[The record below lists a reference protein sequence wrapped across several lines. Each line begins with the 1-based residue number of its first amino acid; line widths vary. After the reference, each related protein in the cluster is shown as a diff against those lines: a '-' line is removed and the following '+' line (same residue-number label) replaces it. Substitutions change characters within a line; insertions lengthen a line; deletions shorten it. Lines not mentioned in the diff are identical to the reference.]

1 MNNNIIPACIIGAGL
16 FAVALKPAPQPAPI
30 PQAEPVAVATA
41 SVTGPSEPVIVWY
54 STIENAWDIMERRAA
69 YRTRELGL
77 MGQLKLSLGETPLI
91 CNRFVE
97 ELRNCHSRRW
107 LTVKSFLTSDW
118 QVISSPQMACR
129 TDINGNGE
137 IEFGDLLAVL
147 NQWGDQATCPD
158 TVQLQCGLGTENSST
173 WKRVMQMSRRCTKI
187 IRETYSVGFK
197 SISNL

>member
-1 MNNNIIPACIIGAGL
+1 MKNNIIPACIIGAGL
-16 FAVALKPAPQPAPI
+16 FAVALKPAPQPASI

-54 STIENAWDIMERRAA
+54 GTNDLGRAEESINGESWSAIYRAWSDGTIE
-69 YRTRELGL
+69 
-77 MGQLKLSLGETPLI
+77 LKIIKHEEPSQFGNCLI
-91 CNRFVE
+91 EDC
-97 ELRNCHSRRW
+97 
-107 LTVKSFLTSDW
+107 DW

-158 TVQLQCGLGTENSST
+158 TVQLQCGLGLPN
-173 WKRVMQMSRRCTKI
+173 
-187 IRETYSVGFK
+187 G
-197 SISNL
+197 

>member
-16 FAVALKPAPQPAPI
+16 FAVALKPAPQPAPV

-54 STIENAWDIMERRAA
+54 ATSSGGAITSYSSGSSGGGRQYGGAHVLFRAWSDGTIEAKLVTS
-69 YRTRELGL
+69 TRYFTY
-77 MGQLKLSLGETPLI
+77 GQSSSGTCFITRPGGCSDDPDFI
-91 CNRFVE
+91 SE
-97 ELRNCHSRRW
+97 E
-107 LTVKSFLTSDW
+107 W

-129 TDINGNGE
+129 TDINGDGE

-158 TVQLQCGLGTENSST
+158 TVQLQCGLGLPN
-173 WKRVMQMSRRCTKI
+173 
-187 IRETYSVGFK
+187 G
-197 SISNL
+197 

>member
-41 SVTGPSEPVIVWY
+41 SLTGPSEPVIVWY
-54 STIENAWDIMERRAA
+54 GTVPFTRDNTNAYWMPTSLLLRAWSDGTVEGKRLHNNT
-69 YRTRELGL
+69 YVEGDFNSCLEKSDLT
-77 MGQLKLSLGETPLI
+77 
-91 CNRFVE
+91 NRDACE
-97 ELRNCHSRRW
+97 GISI
-107 LTVKSFLTSDW
+107 LTSDW

-158 TVQLQCGLGTENSST
+158 TVQLQCGLGLPN
-173 WKRVMQMSRRCTKI
+173 
-187 IRETYSVGFK
+187 G
-197 SISNL
+197 

>member
-30 PQAEPVAVATA
+30 PQAEPVAVTTA

-54 STIENAWDIMERRAA
+54 GTADMGKPVENATGQSPSSGALLIRAWSDGTVEA
-69 YRTRELGL
+69 KAIGNNFNTSYTGNDCYLRHYFNACPD
-77 MGQLKLSLGETPLI
+77 QL
-91 CNRFVE
+91 V
-97 ELRNCHSRRW
+97 
-107 LTVKSFLTSDW
+107 LTSDW
-118 QVISSPQMACR
+118 FVVSSPQMACR

-158 TVQLQCGLGTENSST
+158 TVQLQCGLGLPT
-173 WKRVMQMSRRCTKI
+173 
-187 IRETYSVGFK
+187 G
-197 SISNL
+197 

>member
-1 MNNNIIPACIIGAGL
+1 MNNNMIPACIIGAGL

-54 STIENAWDIMERRAA
+54 GTTAGANTNGANQDAFLVLRAWSDGVIEAK
-69 YRTRELGL
+69 LGYVNS
-77 MGQLKLSLGETPLI
+77 GCGSLGT
-91 CNRFVE
+91 C
-97 ELRNCHSRRW
+97 
-107 LTVKSFLTSDW
+107 DW
-118 QVISSPQMACR
+118 QVISSEQMACR

-158 TVQLQCGLGTENSST
+158 TVQLQCELGLPTS
-173 WKRVMQMSRRCTKI
+173 
-187 IRETYSVGFK
+187 
-197 SISNL
+197 

>member
-16 FAVALKPAPQPAPI
+16 FAVALKPAAQLAPI

-54 STIENAWDIMERRAA
+54 GSTYMGKPYQSATDLAEGSLLLRAWSDGTVEAKSIVNNFWQNYSACGVQEWSNPNDCSD
-69 YRTRELGL
+69 
-77 MGQLKLSLGETPLI
+77 SL
-91 CNRFVE
+91 V
-97 ELRNCHSRRW
+97 W
-107 LTVKSFLTSDW
+107 TSDW
-118 QVISSPQMACR
+118 FVISSAQMACR

-158 TVQLQCGLGTENSST
+158 TVQLQCGLCG
-173 WKRVMQMSRRCTKI
+173 I
-187 IRETYSVGFK
+187 
-197 SISNL
+197 

>member
-54 STIENAWDIMERRAA
+54 GTGGSLLYRAWSDGTIEAKQIRNVYEC
-69 YRTRELGL
+69 
-77 MGQLKLSLGETPLI
+77 SLIPCVTDW
-91 CNRFVE
+91 VVV
-97 ELRNCHSRRW
+97 S
-107 LTVKSFLTSDW
+107 TS
-118 QVISSPQMACR
+118 QMACR

-158 TVQLQCGLGTENSST
+158 TVQLQCGLGLPN
-173 WKRVMQMSRRCTKI
+173 
-187 IRETYSVGFK
+187 G
-197 SISNL
+197 

>member
-1 MNNNIIPACIIGAGL
+1 MNNNLIPACIIGAGL

-54 STIENAWDIMERRAA
+54 GTGTPSSGPTTSAHSGFYHLLRAWSDGTIEAKRMLIYDNTSSSRCVPDDI
-69 YRTRELGL
+69 
-77 MGQLKLSLGETPLI
+77 
-91 CNRFVE
+91 C
-97 ELRNCHSRRW
+97 
-107 LTVKSFLTSDW
+107 DW
-118 QVISSPQMACR
+118 FVISSAQMACR

-158 TVQLQCGLGTENSST
+158 TVQLQCGLGLPN
-173 WKRVMQMSRRCTKI
+173 
-187 IRETYSVGFK
+187 G
-197 SISNL
+197 

>member
-54 STIENAWDIMERRAA
+54 DAVAMPISRAGSSSGTTPTRDFAMVRAWSDGTIEA
-69 YRTRELGL
+69 
-77 MGQLKLSLGETPLI
+77 
-91 CNRFVE
+91 
-97 ELRNCHSRRW
+97 SRIQNLYCDSTTDSCQW
-107 LTVKSFLTSDW
+107 F
-118 QVISSPQMACR
+118 VISSPQMACR

-147 NQWGDQATCPD
+147 NQWGDEATCPD
-158 TVQLQCGLGTENSST
+158 TVQLQCGLDLTTG
-173 WKRVMQMSRRCTKI
+173 
-187 IRETYSVGFK
+187 
-197 SISNL
+197 